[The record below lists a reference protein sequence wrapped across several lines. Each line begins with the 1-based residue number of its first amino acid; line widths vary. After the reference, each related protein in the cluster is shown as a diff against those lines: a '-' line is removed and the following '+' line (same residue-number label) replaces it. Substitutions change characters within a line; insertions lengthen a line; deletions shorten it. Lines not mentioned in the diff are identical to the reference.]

1 MYMSPA
7 GKSKTNYW
15 KILLGK
21 HLFEFYHVA
30 DSISMRVLTVF
41 YIRCEIAYILVCL
54 PRPQSQKYL
63 YIHRSSQLFDT
74 CN

>member
-1 MYMSPA
+1 M
-7 GKSKTNYW
+7 G
-15 KILLGK
+15 
-21 HLFEFYHVA
+21 FYHVA

-41 YIRCEIAYILVCL
+41 YIRCEIESILVCL

-74 CN
+74 CD